1 MVASVTTPATG
12 ASESR
17 PFSPSQSWEQC
28 VKSEVETLSPT
39 RVKLSVEVPFEEL
52 KPNMDTAY
60 RTIGQQISVPG
71 FRKGKVP
78 ARIIDSR
85 VGRGAVL
92 QEAIND
98 AEAKVKPMAQPEVEI
113 TDIPDPS
120 EGGDLKFVAEID
132 VQPEVTLPEYSS
144 LEVQL
149 EPIVVT
155 DDDVQERLDDLRE
168 RFATLVG
175 VDRPAV
181 DGDFVSID
189 LEAAVDGEHVDSASG
204 LSYQIGSKTMLDGMD
219 EALIGLS
226 AGEQTVFAST
236 LMGGTHEGRTA
247 DVTVSVASVKERLLP
262 DADDEFAELA
272 SEFDTIEE
280 LRVSLREQAE
290 QQRRFQAGIEARDK
304 VLEALVAACEV
315 PVPEKVVEAEVNAHL
330 EGEDR
335 VADDD
340 HRSEITEEVTKAL
353 RVQLVLDAVAE
364 AENVSVGQNE
374 LVEYL
379 VQQSRMY
386 GLAPQEFMER
396 VQQANQL
403 PTMLAEI
410 ARRKGLSVVLEN
422 ATIRDADGEIVNLDE
437 LLPRPVAAPHDE
449 DDHDHEG
456 HDHDHEG
463 HDHDHE
469 GHDHD
474 HEGHDHD
481 HEGHDHDHEG
491 HDREDEDGAGD
502 GHGADSERESHPDAH
517 GGATHGEAGP
527 VGEAS
532 ESGES
537 RPGE

>member
-1 MVASVTTPATG
+1 M
-12 ASESR
+12 
-17 PFSPSQSWEQC
+17 
-28 VKSEVETLSPT
+28 KSEVETLSPT

-60 RTIGQQISVPG
+60 RTIGQQINVPG

-98 AEAKVKPMAQPEVEI
+98 ALPGLYSQAVTEAKVKPMAQPEVEI

-132 VQPEVTLPEYSS
+132 VQPEIALPEYSS

-155 DDDVQERLDDLRE
+155 DEDVEERLDDLRE

-175 VDRPAV
+175 VDRPAA

-189 LEAAVDGEHVDSASG
+189 LEAAVDGEQVDTANG
-204 LSYQIGSKTMLDGMD
+204 LSYQIGSKTMLEGMD
-219 EALIGLS
+219 QALIGLS
-226 AGEQTVFAST
+226 AGEQTVFTSA
-236 LMGGTHEGRTA
+236 LMGGAHEGRDA
-247 DVTVSVASVKERLLP
+247 DVTVSVTAVKERLLP
-262 DADDEFAELA
+262 EADDEFAELA
-272 SEFDTIEE
+272 SEFDTIDE
-280 LRVSLREQAE
+280 LRASLHEQAE
-290 QQRRFQAGIEARDK
+290 QQKRFRAGIEARDK

-315 PVPEKVVEAEVNAHL
+315 PVPEKVVEAEVNSHL

-335 VADDD
+335 LDDD
-340 HRSEITEEVTKAL
+340 EHRAEITDEVTKAL

-379 VQQSRMY
+379 IQQSQMY
-386 GLAPQEFMER
+386 GLAPQEFIER
-396 VQQANQL
+396 VQQANQI

-422 ATIRDADGEIVNLDE
+422 ATIRYADGVVVNLDE
-437 LLPRPVAAPHDE
+437 LLPRPVTAPQEPDEPENPHDE
-449 DDHDHEG
+449 HA
-456 HDHDHEG
+456 
-463 HDHDHE
+463 
-469 GHDHD
+469 
-474 HEGHDHD
+474 
-481 HEGHDHDHEG
+481 
-491 HDREDEDGAGD
+491 EDEGDDDRGDADPVADGDADPVADGDAPVGD
-502 GHGADSERESHPDAH
+502 GHG
-517 GGATHGEAGP
+517 GEQGDTA
-527 VGEAS
+527 
-532 ESGES
+532 
-537 RPGE
+537 